1 MSRDELMKLFDLLD
15 SLCSA
20 GRRAPRDRR
29 GVLAWELALKPYAY
43 EDMKR
48 AALEHAREKAFFPDI
63 CELVSRVPKEREEPE
78 NGGERG
84 LSVQTVGG
92 RILAGYESSGGAD
105 LYAGPR
111 AWHELFAV
119 VGAVPEQGRVAALEI
134 FDKKSKKIVKF
145 LL

>member
-92 RILAGYESSGGAD
+92 RILAGYESSGVPTYMQARG
-105 LYAGPR
+105 LGMSFLQ
-111 AWHELFAV
+111 WSELC
-119 VGAVPEQGRVAALEI
+119 R
-134 FDKKSKKIVKF
+134 SKGV
-145 LL
+145 

>member
-1 MSRDELMKLFDLLD
+1 M
-15 SLCSA
+15 CSA

-92 RILAGYESSGGAD
+92 RILAGYESSGVPTYMQARG
-105 LYAGPR
+105 LGMSFSQ
-111 AWHELFAV
+111 WSELC
-119 VGAVPEQGRVAALEI
+119 R
-134 FDKKSKKIVKF
+134 SKGV
-145 LL
+145 

>member
-92 RILAGYESSGGAD
+92 RILAGYESSGVPTYMQARG
-105 LYAGPR
+105 LGMSFSQ
-111 AWHELFAV
+111 WSELC
-119 VGAVPEQGRVAALEI
+119 R
-134 FDKKSKKIVKF
+134 SKGV
-145 LL
+145 